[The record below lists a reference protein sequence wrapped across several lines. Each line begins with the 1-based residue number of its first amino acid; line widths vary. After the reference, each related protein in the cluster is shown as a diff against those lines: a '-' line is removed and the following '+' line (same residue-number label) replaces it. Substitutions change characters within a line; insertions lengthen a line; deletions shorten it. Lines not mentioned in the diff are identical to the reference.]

1 MQHILGFYR
10 YNSNVRKKYLDAIE
24 RLPWEEITRD
34 RGASFPSIRDVFL
47 HVLEAYR
54 YWFEEVIGG
63 ALVTEHP
70 PENFEDLAS
79 MRELEQEVD
88 AMAMKVV
95 ENLRE
100 EDLSK
105 VYTVQSTD
113 IDDVENVQISMESIL
128 MHMIE
133 EELQH
138 RGELNCLFWQQNID
152 PPVTGYGRWLRET
165 RRRS

>member
-70 PENFEDLAS
+70 PENFEDVAS

-113 IDDVENVQISMESIL
+113 IDDAENVQISMESIL

-165 RRRS
+165 RRRL

>member
-1 MQHILGFYR
+1 MKH
-10 YNSNVRKKYLDAIE
+10 
-24 RLPWEEITRD
+24 
-34 RGASFPSIRDVFL
+34 
-47 HVLEAYR
+47 
-54 YWFEEVIGG
+54 
-63 ALVTEHP
+63 
-70 PENFEDLAS
+70 
-79 MRELEQEVD
+79 LEQEVD
-88 AMAMKVV
+88 AMTMKVV

-113 IDDVENVQISMESIL
+113 IDDAENLQISMESIL